1 MNNLLLGVEF
11 NQQQNDFLKFMLEVE
26 ALNGPESTLED
37 AKNVERRVRQKLS
50 APLKDAEEEYNV
62 RSLLVKVWAIR
73 LLKEII
79 A

>member
-11 NQQQNDFLKFMLEVE
+11 NQQQNEFLKFMLEVE
-26 ALNGPESTLED
+26 SLNGPESTLED
-37 AKNVERRVRQKLS
+37 TKNVERRVRQKLS
-50 APLKDAEEEYNV
+50 APLKDEEEEYNV

-73 LLKEII
+73 LLKEIV